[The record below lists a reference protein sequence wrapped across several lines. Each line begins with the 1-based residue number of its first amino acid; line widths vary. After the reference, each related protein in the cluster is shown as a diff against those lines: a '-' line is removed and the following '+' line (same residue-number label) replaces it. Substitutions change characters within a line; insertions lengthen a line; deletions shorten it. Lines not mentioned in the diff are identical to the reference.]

1 MFIWCSFTGICCWVI
16 NIVALAVHQYLHTFE
31 HFIQWESNYLSS
43 ALSRWIP
50 HFAHMP
56 VLFCFFFLFFFV
68 FLSRVSAW
76 TLSLQISSRTVVSL
90 QLNVIVFFSVFL
102 WKVMLVGQLLLRAC
116 LYQSSCFFGYFVQGG
131 EGHDTQHILL
141 FLRLHPSSYIFVQAT
156 NPYNILC

>member
-1 MFIWCSFTGICCWVI
+1 MQHLLCTSICTPLSTLSNGNPIICPLHY
-16 NIVALAVHQYLHTFE
+16 LAGYHILHTCLCY
-31 HFIQWESNYLSS
+31 S
-43 ALSRWIP
+43 
-50 HFAHMP
+50 
-56 VLFCFFFLFFFV
+56 VFFFFWFFF
-68 FLSRVSAW
+68 SRVSAW
-76 TLSLQISSRTVVSL
+76 TLSLQISSRTAVSL

-116 LYQSSCFFGYFVQGG
+116 LYQSSRFFGYFVQGG